1 MGPFQRGSRA
11 RFVLALLVLTAVS
24 LMTLDTRDAGP
35 IGTLRGVV
43 SSVLSP
49 FRSAADWALSP
60 VSDVWNGVFGYGEL
74 EAENAELQARIDE
87 LEGQLLRDEGAAA
100 LMERWLEQ
108 TEIEFGADIE
118 QVTARVISGPASS
131 FESTVTIDK
140 GSDHGIQEGMAVV
153 TGAGLVG
160 RVERVT
166 AGESI
171 VLLLDDPRM
180 RVGVRIV
187 SSQDQTILEGAG
199 TGRSPLLVVSGD
211 TEVASGDILQT
222 SGLAESLYP
231 PDIPIGRVLTVPE
244 DGATETTDPE
254 NDEGD
259 VDEDDTTATT
269 TGGQSVL
276 PDLDPVTTQRLE
288 VEPAARLDRLNFLTV
303 LLWTPPT

>member
-11 RFVLALLVLTAVS
+11 RFILALLVLTAVS

-43 SSVLSP
+43 TSVLSP

-60 VSDVWNGVFGYGEL
+60 VGDVWNGVFNYGDL
-74 EAENAELQARIDE
+74 EAENAALQERIDE
-87 LEGQLLRDEGAAA
+87 LEGQALRDESAAA

-118 QVTARVISGPASS
+118 QVTARVISGPASDY
-131 FESTVTIDK
+131 ESTVTIDK
-140 GSDHGIQEGMAVV
+140 GSDHGIEEGMAVV

-166 AGESI
+166 AGESV
-171 VLLLDDPRM
+171 VLLLDDTRM

-187 SSQDQTILEGAG
+187 SSQDQSILEG
-199 TGRSPLLVVSGD
+199 GRPPMLVASGD
-211 TEVASGDILQT
+211 IEVVEGDILQT
-222 SGLAESLYP
+222 SGLSESLYP
-231 PDIPIGRVLTVPE
+231 PDIPIGRVVSVPE
-244 DGATETTDPE
+244 DAEAAAEEAAEDS
-254 NDEGD
+254 EGD
-259 VDEDDTTATT
+259 IDEEDTTATT
-269 TGGQSVL
+269 TGGGSVL
-276 PDLDPVTTQRLE
+276 PDLDPVTSQRLE
-288 VEPAARLDRLNFLTV
+288 IEPAARLDRLNFLTV